1 MSRGRVILGIMFL
14 LLLLRWCSSESTSI
28 LDPTG
33 SGYEGGY
40 DEGYEDGIADTCILA
55 ASVSQRFYIVLRE
68 QRICF

>member
-33 SGYEGGY
+33 SGYEAGY
-40 DEGYEDGIADTCILA
+40 DEGYEDGIAVHAYLQLASANVSIL
-55 ASVSQRFYIVLRE
+55 
-68 QRICF
+68 C